1 MYRVQTMTLKNC
13 HDDLQHGLMWA
24 DTVSKGH
31 LL

>member
-1 MYRVQTMTLKNC
+1 MNRIQTMTLKNC
-13 HDDLQHGLMWA
+13 HEDLKHVLMWA